1 MLYNIKKKKL
11 ATNVDCISCKHFDKF
26 NKKCVGFGKICFEYD
41 KKTNKIVDPIT
52 KKTMTIKEN

>member
-1 MLYNIKKKKL
+1 MLYNIKNKKIR
-11 ATNVDCISCKHFDKF
+11 TNVDCVSCQCFDTF

-52 KKTMTIKEN
+52 KKTITIKEN